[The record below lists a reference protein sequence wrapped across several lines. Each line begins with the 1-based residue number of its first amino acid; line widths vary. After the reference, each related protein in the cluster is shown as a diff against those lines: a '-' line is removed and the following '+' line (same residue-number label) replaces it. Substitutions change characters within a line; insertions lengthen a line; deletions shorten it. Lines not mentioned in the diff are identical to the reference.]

1 MAPFHP
7 LFLAI
12 IILSNVVVSHQQD
25 YAAVIPALNSAEQE
39 ATYRVL
45 DSINSGIPWRSV
57 FPGDLCSSAP
67 HGVVCSYFSEVNSSD
82 DETVHV
88 TELSFGYV
96 SDYTPNPPCA
106 ADAVLSPLLFTSFPF
121 LRKLFFYNCFNHS
134 PVSFPDIAVGP
145 TDTLEELV
153 FIDNPSFVGSLSGVL
168 RNFTSLRRVVLTG
181 NRVYGRIPDIVG
193 DLVNLEELTL
203 SRNQLSGE
211 IPLSLARLKN
221 LKVLDLSHNFLSG
234 KVPPS
239 MGINQS
245 ELLKLDLSS
254 NGLSGRIPESF
265 GAFKKLQFLDL
276 SFNSFGSFGVPM
288 FLSDMTKL
296 REVYLSGNYL
306 GGQIPDVWE
315 NLGNVVRVGF
325 SDMGLEGNIPAS
337 MGAYL
342 KNLSYLGLDN
352 NKLEG
357 TVPKEFGLLKFVGE
371 INLENNSLSGRV
383 SFPGSNLTS
392 RIGQTLKLE
401 GNPGLCVD
409 DEDVLWS
416 AKNSSNGSFG
426 QLKLCKKE
434 GQKPNPV
441 PLEGSL
447 STAQAFPN
455 SGFVILGLL
464 ILLLFA

>member
-1 MAPFHP
+1 M
-7 LFLAI
+7 
-12 IILSNVVVSHQQD
+12 
-25 YAAVIPALNSAEQE
+25 
-39 ATYRVL
+39 R
-45 DSINSGIPWRSV
+45 
-57 FPGDLCSSAP
+57 
-67 HGVVCSYFSEVNSSD
+67 
-82 DETVHV
+82 
-88 TELSFGYV
+88 
-96 SDYTPNPPCA
+96 
-106 ADAVLSPLLFTSFPF
+106 
-121 LRKLFFYNCFNHS
+121 
-134 PVSFPDIAVGP
+134 P

-296 REVYLSGNYL
+296 REVYLSGNHL

-383 SFPGSNLTS
+383 SFPGSNLSS
-392 RIGQTLKLE
+392 RIGQTLKLA

-434 GQKPNPV
+434 AQKPNPV
-441 PLEGSL
+441 PLEGSS
-447 STAQAFPN
+447 STAQVFPN
-455 SGFVILGLL
+455 YGFVILGLL
-464 ILLLFA
+464 ILHLFA